1 MTSTLTTA
9 ALAGAEATINRALRY
24 DPSTR
29 QRLAQLEGQVL
40 AVHLSIPSVCVYLA
54 PEAERL
60 RLLSHWEGPVATEIR
75 GSLSALGKVA
85 LSRDSNLQGSGV
97 EISGSTGML
106 LELRQILQG
115 LDIDWEELLSELLGD
130 VAGHQGAEMLRSA
143 KRWLEGRSQSS
154 HRLVSEFVTE
164 ELRLLPSRAELED
177 FYRNV
182 DQLSL
187 DLDRAE
193 ARLQL
198 LKSHRKPLPNSPRA
212 EQKD

>member
-24 DPSTR
+24 DPATR

-40 AVHLSIPSVCVYLA
+40 ALHLSTPSVCVYLA
-54 PEAERL
+54 PEADRL

-97 EISGSTGML
+97 EISGGTGML

-143 KRWLEGRSQSS
+143 KRWLHGRSQSS
-154 HRLVSEFVTE
+154 QRLISEFITE
-164 ELRLLPSRAELED
+164 ELQLLPSRLELEE
-177 FYRNV
+177 FYSNV
-182 DQLSL
+182 DQLHL

-193 ARLQL
+193 GRLQL
-198 LKSHRKPLPNSPRA
+198 LKRQLNQPHSPPQA

>member
-1 MTSTLTTA
+1 MTNTLTTA
-9 ALAGAEATINRALRY
+9 ALAGAEASINRALRY
-24 DPSTR
+24 DPATR
-29 QRLAQLEGQVL
+29 QKLAKLEGQVL
-40 AVHLSIPSVCVYLA
+40 AVRLSAPALCVYLA
-54 PEAERL
+54 PEADRL
-60 RLLSHWEGPVATEIR
+60 RLLSHWEGPVATEIQ
-75 GSLSALGKVA
+75 GSLSALTKVA

-97 EISGSTGML
+97 EISGGTGML

-143 KRWLEGRSQSS
+143 KRWLEGRSQSGQ
-154 HRLVSEFVTE
+154 RLLSEFVTE
-164 ELRLLPSRAELED
+164 ELQLLPSRAQLED
-177 FYRNV
+177 FYRSV
-182 DQLSL
+182 DQLRL

-198 LKSHRKPLPNSPRA
+198 LKRRQNSPISPSQA

>member
-1 MTSTLTTA
+1 MTNTLTTA

-24 DPSTR
+24 DPATR
-29 QRLAQLEGQVL
+29 QKLAKLEGQVL
-40 AVHLSIPSVCVYLA
+40 AVHLSTPSVCVYLA
-54 PEAERL
+54 PEANRL
-60 RLLSHWEGPVATEIR
+60 RLLSHWEGPVATELR
-75 GSLSALGKVA
+75 GSLPALVKVA
-85 LSRDSNLQGSGV
+85 LSRDSNLKGSGV
-97 EISGSTGML
+97 EISGGTGML

-143 KRWLEGRSQSS
+143 KRWLEGRGQSS
-154 HRLVSEFVTE
+154 QRLVSEFVTE
-164 ELRLLPSRAELED
+164 ELQLLPSRTELED

-182 DQLSL
+182 DQLRL

-198 LKSHRKPLPNSPRA
+198 LKSQQSNPPNA